1 MKNEREFTTQFVKWL
16 RAFKN
21 TPLAF
26 EAKVVRG
33 KSLPFSAV
41 KQHQKDALY
50 AAKHNKIVWKI
61 PDDGR
66 QKPFDGFLLS
76 GCDSFVVV
84 YFVRKANKRFYM
96 VDVDEW
102 ISYERESQRKSITE
116 EGLQAIGI
124 ICHL

>member
-1 MKNEREFTTQFVKWL
+1 MKNEREFTTQFIKWL
-16 RAFKN
+16 KAFKN
-21 TPLAF
+21 EPMAF

-33 KSLPFSAV
+33 TSLPFSAV

-66 QKPFDGFLLS
+66 QKPFDGFILA
-76 GCDSFVVV
+76 GVPSFVVV
-84 YFVRKANKRFYM
+84 YFVRKGNKVFYM

-102 ISYERESQRKSITE
+102 ISYESQSPRKSITE
-116 EGLQAIGI
+116 EGLQAIGT